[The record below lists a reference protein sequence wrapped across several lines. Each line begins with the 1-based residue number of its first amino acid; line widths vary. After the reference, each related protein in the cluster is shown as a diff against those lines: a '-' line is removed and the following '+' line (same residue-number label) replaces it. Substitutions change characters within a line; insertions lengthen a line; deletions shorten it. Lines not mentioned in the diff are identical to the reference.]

1 IPRSLSSC
9 ANLKC
14 SDTLAGL
21 AANIPPGI
29 NQGSYRCTFL
39 HNAARAGEIGRISK
53 PSVLLKEGH
62 CRTLGSPHSKQG
74 LQRYI
79 SPIHE
84 SRLGGECRHEDCQ
97 CRIPHPRESGQPHVA
112 ALLAWIAALWEQIG
126 PYCPCDLT
134 PWSRRYTAP
143 SYLDSYGA
151 LTGKLG
157 GEHVHLLDRRRR
169 RQQVR
174 MPALCGDPAP
184 ATACI
189 IAAADPTR
197 EGG

>member
-21 AANIPPGI
+21 AANSPPGI

-39 HNAARAGEIGRISK
+39 PNAASAGEIGRISK

-97 CRIPHPRESGQPHVA
+97 CRIPHPRESGQSPYRRTYWMDCCTLGADRTVLSMRPHPLVPA
-112 ALLAWIAALWEQIG
+112 LHRALL
-126 PYCPCDLT
+126 P
-134 PWSRRYTAP
+134 
-143 SYLDSYGA
+143 
-151 LTGKLG
+151 
-157 GEHVHLLDRRRR
+157 
-169 RQQVR
+169 
-174 MPALCGDPAP
+174 
-184 ATACI
+184 
-189 IAAADPTR
+189 
-197 EGG
+197 